1 VIPLVVGTPTRKL
14 GRFLRA
20 AKGVASNPDYPNIPG
35 VMVTKD
41 VTKLEGVVGI
51 GIDEKAYRNV
61 GVLATTTDSLLDL
74 SIAMAHP

>member
-1 VIPLVVGTPTRKL
+1 MSSLL
-14 GRFLRA
+14 GPKYGISDWEIA
-20 AKGVASNPDYPNIPG
+20 
-35 VMVTKD
+35 
-41 VTKLEGVVGI
+41 KLEGVVGI